1 MTPLVVVADG
11 VAWAWS
17 AVEITGGYD
26 LSRADPAR
34 ATRDQ
39 AEYLDRLLAVRAGEV
54 VALRWVR
61 TEPGRLRLW
70 LLARTSAAVPETAA
84 SRAVTLAGQLA
95 AVPPHLVAEPVADP
109 AAVQGVLTPFVPA
122 PDGLAQVGKRVRA
135 QPPERPD
142 AGVEEYLAVEPF
154 ARNGVDWSM
163 LLDLLAACPYP
174 LALTVTL
181 APERVSAQVRR
192 TVEAEAAR
200 FARLAEPHDDAA
212 ARVRLPPDSAA
223 AALAELFQDAALRYR
238 DHAFRYGMT
247 VASPVTL
254 DEMVVEALGRTVAAG
269 QYATARPGRPAEY
282 EALAHALATLQPVE
296 LPEPAVRAGPARRG
310 LLELRGLVDRA
321 EAGALFGLPLA
332 VEGHVPGFPVLAARE
347 SAPASLLVGWRDDD
361 GAEVRVAVPERV
373 AVAGGT
379 ALDLCRQL
387 WADHGVP
394 FLVLDPTGGAY
405 RRLAALPE
413 LADLVVFTAGDETV
427 APLRLNPFEVPA
439 GTPVGR
445 HLGDLVAAFDAAYRL
460 TEPLPLVY
468 RRALT
473 RMYRRHGY
481 HPDTPGGAG
490 PWPVLADFVAALT
503 DAADEAGL
511 DVATRLRA
519 QSLVEGPAGA
529 TLDCRRSVDF
539 AALADRPVV
548 VELDRAGDTAGERA
562 LVTLLLRRAVRHR
575 VVIGSGDGPGLRIRY
590 RAPGRAAVCGGGLDG
605 VVPVRVPE
613 PPDLPAVTEAELRAR
628 HAALLAD
635 PGFAEAMAP
644 YDECAPCRHRCAFRR
659 RAESVVLADPA
670 AAREV
675 ADLAAA
681 GCWAEVAAALDA
693 LASGDPTEDHHL
705 CLFIHALRSLH
716 RSGIGQLWQQVR

>member
-39 AEYLDRLLAVRAGEV
+39 ATYLDRLLAAHPGEV
-54 VALRWVR
+54 FALRWLR
-61 TEPGRLRLW
+61 SEPGRLRLW

-84 SRAVTLAGQLA
+84 ARAVALAEQLG
-95 AVPPHLVAEPVADP
+95 AVPPQVIAEPLADP

-282 EALAHALATLQPVE
+282 EALAHTLATLQPVQ
-296 LPEPAVRAGPARRG
+296 LPGPAVRAGPPRRG
-310 LLELRGLVDRA
+310 PRDMRA
-321 EAGALFGLPLA
+321 LA
-332 VEGHVPGFPVLAARE
+332 
-347 SAPASLLVGWRDDD
+347 
-361 GAEVRVAVPERV
+361 
-373 AVAGGT
+373 
-379 ALDLCRQL
+379 
-387 WADHGVP
+387 
-394 FLVLDPTGGAY
+394 
-405 RRLAALPE
+405 
-413 LADLVVFTAGDETV
+413 
-427 APLRLNPFEVPA
+427 
-439 GTPVGR
+439 GR

-562 LVTLLLRRAVRHR
+562 LVTLLLRRAVRHQ

-628 HAALLAD
+628 HAVLLAD

-716 RSGIGQLWQQVR
+716 RSGIGQL